1 MNEVKTMAKQ
11 KVRGVRANK
20 PNDSDG
26 VVNNPSLYR
35 GKYRDDVYKDDEE
48 EQVQDPTEE
57 VATQEQ
63 EQQEETF
70 VSVKKEET
78 TTEHDYKKRYDDL
91 KRHYD
96 QKIQEFKTEK
106 QELESAMQQ
115 SNVNVPLPKTPEEL
129 EKFRQEYPD
138 VYDVMETIASEKAN
152 QQAQGLQEELKT
164 LRDREKENLVK
175 VAYRELKTLHPDFE
189 EIKTDEKFLQ
199 WLEEQPNTISD
210 GVLKNNTNARLAA
223 RVIDLY
229 KADMGITTKKQSKKP
244 DVSAAMSVTP
254 PRAKE
259 IKTDANAN
267 KKVWKGSD
275 IAKMKP
281 WEFEKLEAD
290 IDLARQEG
298 RIDMNS

>member
-70 VSVKKEET
+70 VSAKKEET
-78 TTEHDYKKRYDDL
+78 APEHDYKKRYDDL

-199 WLEEQPNTISD
+199 WLEEQPDTISD

-259 IKTDANAN
+259 IKTDTNAN

-275 IAKMKP
+275 IARLKP
-281 WEFEKLEAD
+281 WEFEKREAD

>member
-1 MNEVKTMAKQ
+1 MAKQ
-11 KVRGVRANK
+11 PVRGVRANK

-70 VSVKKEET
+70 VSAKKEET
-78 TTEHDYKKRYDDL
+78 APEHDYKKRYDDL

-199 WLEEQPNTISD
+199 WLEEQPDTISD

-229 KADMGITTKKQSKKP
+229 KADTGITTKKQSKKP

-259 IKTDANAN
+259 IKTDTNAN

>member
-1 MNEVKTMAKQ
+1 
-11 KVRGVRANK
+11 
-20 PNDSDG
+20 
-26 VVNNPSLYR
+26 
-35 GKYRDDVYKDDEE
+35 
-48 EQVQDPTEE
+48 
-57 VATQEQ
+57 
-63 EQQEETF
+63 
-70 VSVKKEET
+70 
-78 TTEHDYKKRYDDL
+78 
-91 KRHYD
+91 
-96 QKIQEFKTEK
+96 
-106 QELESAMQQ
+106 MQRTN
-115 SNVNVPLPKTPEEL
+115 SNVPLPNTPEEL

-138 VYDVMETIASEKAN
+138 VYDVIQTIASTKAN
-152 QQAQGLQEELKT
+152 AQAQGLQEELKT
-164 LRDREKENLVK
+164 LKAREKENLVK

-199 WLEEQPNTISD
+199 WLEEQPDTISD

-229 KADMGITTKKQSKKP
+229 KADIGITTKKQSKKP

-259 IKTDANAN
+259 IKTDQNAN

>member
-1 MNEVKTMAKQ
+1 MAKQ
-11 KVRGVRANK
+11 PVRGVRANK

-70 VSVKKEET
+70 VSAKKEET
-78 TTEHDYKKRYDDL
+78 APEHDYKKRYDDL

-106 QELESAMQQ
+106 QQLEDAMQQ

-229 KADMGITTKKQSKKP
+229 KADIGVTTKKQSKKP

-259 IKTDANAN
+259 IKTDTNAN

>member
-1 MNEVKTMAKQ
+1 MAKQ
-11 KVRGVRANK
+11 PVRGVRANK

-70 VSVKKEET
+70 VSAKKEET
-78 TTEHDYKKRYDDL
+78 APEHDYKKRYDDL
-91 KRHYD
+91 TRHYD

-199 WLEEQPNTISD
+199 WLEEQPDTISD

-254 PRAKE
+254 PKAKE
-259 IKTDANAN
+259 IKTDQNAN

>member
-1 MNEVKTMAKQ
+1 MAKQ
-11 KVRGVRANK
+11 PVRGVRANK

-70 VSVKKEET
+70 VSAKKEET
-78 TTEHDYKKRYDDL
+78 APEHDYKKRYDDL

-199 WLEEQPNTISD
+199 WLEEQPDTISD

-229 KADMGITTKKQSKKP
+229 KADIGITTKKQSKKP

-254 PRAKE
+254 PKAKE
-259 IKTDANAN
+259 IKTDQNAN

>member
-26 VVNNPSLYR
+26 VVNNPNLYR

-78 TTEHDYKKRYDDL
+78 SSEHDYKKRYDDL

-106 QELESAMQQ
+106 QQLEDAMQQ

-129 EKFRQEYPD
+129 DKFRQEYPD
-138 VYDVMETIASEKAN
+138 VYDVIQTIASTKAN
-152 QQAQGLQEELKT
+152 EQAQGLQEELKT
-164 LRDREKENLVK
+164 L
-175 VAYRELKTLHPDFE
+175 
-189 EIKTDEKFLQ
+189 
-199 WLEEQPNTISD
+199 
-210 GVLKNNTNARLAA
+210 
-223 RVIDLY
+223 
-229 KADMGITTKKQSKKP
+229 KAS
-244 DVSAAMSVTP
+244 
-254 PRAKE
+254 
-259 IKTDANAN
+259 
-267 KKVWKGSD
+267 
-275 IAKMKP
+275 
-281 WEFEKLEAD
+281 
-290 IDLARQEG
+290 
-298 RIDMNS
+298 

>member
-1 MNEVKTMAKQ
+1 MAKQ
-11 KVRGVRANK
+11 PVRGVRANK

-70 VSVKKEET
+70 VSAKKEET
-78 TTEHDYKKRYDDL
+78 APEHDYKKRYDDL

-138 VYDVMETIASEKAN
+138 VYDVMETIALEKAN

-199 WLEEQPNTISD
+199 WLEEQPDTISD

-259 IKTDANAN
+259 IKTDTNAN

>member
-1 MNEVKTMAKQ
+1 MAKQ
-11 KVRGVRANK
+11 PVRGVRANK

-70 VSVKKEET
+70 VSAKKEET
-78 TTEHDYKKRYDDL
+78 APEHDYKKRYDDL

-164 LRDREKENLVK
+164 LREREKENLVK

-259 IKTDANAN
+259 IKTDQNAN

>member
-1 MNEVKTMAKQ
+1 MAKQ
-11 KVRGVRANK
+11 PVRGVRANK

-70 VSVKKEET
+70 VSAKKEET
-78 TTEHDYKKRYDDL
+78 APEHDYKKRYDDL

-106 QELESAMQQ
+106 QELENAMQQ

-199 WLEEQPNTISD
+199 WLEEQPDTISD

-229 KADMGITTKKQSKKP
+229 KADMGITTKKQGKKP

-259 IKTDANAN
+259 IKTDTNAN

>member
-1 MNEVKTMAKQ
+1 MAKQ
-11 KVRGVRANK
+11 QVRGVRANK

-78 TTEHDYKKRYDDL
+78 APEHDYKKRYDDL

-96 QKIQEFKTEK
+96 QKIQEFKTER
-106 QELESAMQQ
+106 QQLEDAMQQ
-115 SNVNVPLPKTPEEL
+115 SNINVALPKTPEEL
-129 EKFRQEYPD
+129 DKFRQEYPD
-138 VYDVMETIASEKAN
+138 VYDVIQTIASTKAN
-152 QQAQGLQEELKT
+152 EQAQGLQEELKT
-164 LRDREKENLVK
+164 LKAREKENLVK

-199 WLEEQPNTISD
+199 WLEEQPDTISD

-229 KADMGITTKKQSKKP
+229 KADMGVTTKKQSKKP
-244 DVSAAMSVTP
+244 NVSAAMSVTP

-259 IKTDANAN
+259 IKTDTNAN

-290 IDLARQEG
+290 IDLARQEV
-298 RIDMNS
+298 RIVMNS

>member
-11 KVRGVRANK
+11 PVRGVRANK

-26 VVNNPSLYR
+26 VVNNPNLYR

-48 EQVQDPTEE
+48 EQVQDPTQE

-78 TTEHDYKKRYDDL
+78 APEHDYKKRYDDL

-199 WLEEQPNTISD
+199 WLEEQPDTISD

-229 KADMGITTKKQSKKP
+229 KADMGVTTKKQSKKP

-259 IKTDANAN
+259 IKTDTNAN

>member
-1 MNEVKTMAKQ
+1 MAKQ
-11 KVRGVRANK
+11 QVRGVRANK

-26 VVNNPSLYR
+26 VVNNPSLYS

-78 TTEHDYKKRYDDL
+78 APEHDYKKRYDDL

-96 QKIQEFKTEK
+96 QKIQEFKTER
-106 QELESAMQQ
+106 QQLEDAMQQ
-115 SNVNVPLPKTPEEL
+115 SNINVALPKTPEEL
-129 EKFRQEYPD
+129 DKFRQEYPD
-138 VYDVMETIASEKAN
+138 VYDVIQTIASTKAN
-152 QQAQGLQEELKT
+152 EQAQGLQEELKT
-164 LRDREKENLVK
+164 LKAREKENLVK
-175 VAYRELKTLHPDFE
+175 VAYRELKTLHHDFE

-199 WLEEQPNTISD
+199 WLEEQPDTISD

-229 KADMGITTKKQSKKP
+229 KADMGVTTKKQSKKP
-244 DVSAAMSVTP
+244 NVSAAMSVTP

-259 IKTDANAN
+259 IKTAQNAN

-290 IDLARQEG
+290 IDLARKEG

>member
-1 MNEVKTMAKQ
+1 MAKQ
-11 KVRGVRANK
+11 PVRGVRANK

-70 VSVKKEET
+70 VSAKKEET
-78 TTEHDYKKRYDDL
+78 APEHDYKKRYDDL

-199 WLEEQPNTISD
+199 WLEEQPDTISD

-229 KADMGITTKKQSKKP
+229 KADMGITTKKQSKKL

-254 PRAKE
+254 PKAKE
-259 IKTDANAN
+259 IKTDQNAN

>member
-1 MNEVKTMAKQ
+1 MAKQ
-11 KVRGVRANK
+11 PVRGVRANK

-70 VSVKKEET
+70 VSAKKEET
-78 TTEHDYKKRYDDL
+78 APEHDYKKRYDDL
-91 KRHYD
+91 KRHYE

-199 WLEEQPNTISD
+199 WLEEQPDTISD

-254 PRAKE
+254 PKAKE
-259 IKTDANAN
+259 IKTDQNAN

>member
-1 MNEVKTMAKQ
+1 MAKQ
-11 KVRGVRANK
+11 PVRGVRANK

-70 VSVKKEET
+70 VSAKKEET
-78 TTEHDYKKRYDDL
+78 APEHDYKKRYDDL

-199 WLEEQPNTISD
+199 WLEEQPDTISD

-259 IKTDANAN
+259 IKTDTNAN

>member
-1 MNEVKTMAKQ
+1 MAKQ
-11 KVRGVRANK
+11 PVRGVRANK

-70 VSVKKEET
+70 VSAKKEET
-78 TTEHDYKKRYDDL
+78 APEHDYKKRYDDL

-96 QKIQEFKTEK
+96 QKIQEFKTER
-106 QELESAMQQ
+106 QQLEDAMQQ

-199 WLEEQPNTISD
+199 WLEEQPDTISD

-229 KADMGITTKKQSKKP
+229 KADIGITTKKQSKKP

-259 IKTDANAN
+259 IKTDTNAN

>member
-1 MNEVKTMAKQ
+1 MAKQ
-11 KVRGVRANK
+11 PVRGVRANK

-26 VVNNPSLYR
+26 VVNNPNLYR

-70 VSVKKEET
+70 VSAKKEET
-78 TTEHDYKKRYDDL
+78 APEHDYKKRYDDL

-129 EKFRQEYPD
+129 ERFRQEYPD

-259 IKTDANAN
+259 IKTDTNAN

>member
-1 MNEVKTMAKQ
+1 MAKQ
-11 KVRGVRANK
+11 PVRGVRANK

-70 VSVKKEET
+70 VSAKKEET
-78 TTEHDYKKRYDDL
+78 APEHDYKKRYDDL

-199 WLEEQPNTISD
+199 WLEEQPDTISD

-229 KADMGITTKKQSKKP
+229 KADMGVTTKKQSKKP
-244 DVSAAMSVTP
+244 NVSAAMSVTP

-259 IKTDANAN
+259 IKTDTNAN

>member
-1 MNEVKTMAKQ
+1 MAKQ
-11 KVRGVRANK
+11 PVRGVRANK

-70 VSVKKEET
+70 VSAKKEET
-78 TTEHDYKKRYDDL
+78 APEHDYKKRYDDL

-229 KADMGITTKKQSKKP
+229 KADMGITTKKQSKKL

-254 PRAKE
+254 PKAKE
-259 IKTDANAN
+259 IKTDQNAN

>member
-1 MNEVKTMAKQ
+1 MAKQ
-11 KVRGVRANK
+11 PVRGVRANK

-78 TTEHDYKKRYDDL
+78 APEHDYKKRYDDL

-96 QKIQEFKTEK
+96 QKIQEFKTER
-106 QELESAMQQ
+106 QQLEDAMQQ
-115 SNVNVPLPKTPEEL
+115 SNINVALPKTPEEL
-129 EKFRQEYPD
+129 DKFRQEYPD
-138 VYDVMETIASEKAN
+138 VYDVIQTIASTKAN
-152 QQAQGLQEELKT
+152 EQAQGLQEELKT
-164 LRDREKENLVK
+164 LKAREKENLVK

-199 WLEEQPNTISD
+199 WLEEQPDTISD

-229 KADMGITTKKQSKKP
+229 KADMGITTKKQSKKL

-254 PRAKE
+254 PKAKE
-259 IKTDANAN
+259 IKTDQNAN
-267 KKVWKGSD
+267 KKV
-275 IAKMKP
+275 
-281 WEFEKLEAD
+281 
-290 IDLARQEG
+290 
-298 RIDMNS
+298 

>member
-11 KVRGVRANK
+11 PVRGVRANK

-35 GKYRDDVYKDDEE
+35 GKYRNDVYKDDEE

-70 VSVKKEET
+70 VSAKKEET
-78 TTEHDYKKRYDDL
+78 APEHDYKKRYDDL

-199 WLEEQPNTISD
+199 WLEEQPDTISD

-229 KADMGITTKKQSKKP
+229 KADMGVTTKKQSKKP
-244 DVSAAMSVTP
+244 NVSAAMSVTP

-259 IKTDANAN
+259 IKTDTNAN

>member
-1 MNEVKTMAKQ
+1 MAKQ
-11 KVRGVRANK
+11 PVRGVRANK

-70 VSVKKEET
+70 VSAKKEET
-78 TTEHDYKKRYDDL
+78 APEHDYKKRYDDL

-106 QELESAMQQ
+106 QELENAMQQ

-199 WLEEQPNTISD
+199 WLEEQPSTISD

-229 KADMGITTKKQSKKP
+229 KADMGVTTKKQSKKP

-259 IKTDANAN
+259 IKTDTNAN

>member
-1 MNEVKTMAKQ
+1 MAKQ
-11 KVRGVRANK
+11 PVRGVRANK

-78 TTEHDYKKRYDDL
+78 APEHDYKKRYDDL

-96 QKIQEFKTEK
+96 QKIQEFKTER
-106 QELESAMQQ
+106 QQLEDAMQQ
-115 SNVNVPLPKTPEEL
+115 SNINVALPKTPEEL
-129 EKFRQEYPD
+129 DKFRQEYPD
-138 VYDVMETIASEKAN
+138 VYDVIQTIASTKAN
-152 QQAQGLQEELKT
+152 EQAQGLQEELKT
-164 LRDREKENLVK
+164 LKAREKENLVK

-229 KADMGITTKKQSKKP
+229 KADMGITTKKQSKKL

-259 IKTDANAN
+259 IKTDTNAN

>member
-1 MNEVKTMAKQ
+1 MAKQ
-11 KVRGVRANK
+11 PVRGVRANK

-70 VSVKKEET
+70 VSAKKEET
-78 TTEHDYKKRYDDL
+78 APEHDYKKRYDDL

-96 QKIQEFKTEK
+96 QKIQEFKTER
-106 QELESAMQQ
+106 QQLEDAMQQ

-129 EKFRQEYPD
+129 DKFRQEYPD

-199 WLEEQPNTISD
+199 WLEEQPDTISD

-229 KADMGITTKKQSKKP
+229 KADIGITTKKQSKKP

-254 PRAKE
+254 PKAKE
-259 IKTDANAN
+259 IKTDQNAN

>member
-1 MNEVKTMAKQ
+1 MAKQ
-11 KVRGVRANK
+11 VRGARANK

-70 VSVKKEET
+70 VSAKKEET
-78 TTEHDYKKRYDDL
+78 APEHDYKKRYDDL

-199 WLEEQPNTISD
+199 WLEEQPDTISD

-229 KADMGITTKKQSKKP
+229 KADMGVTTKKQSKKP
-244 DVSAAMSVTP
+244 NVSAAMSVTP

-259 IKTDANAN
+259 IKTDTNAN

>member
-1 MNEVKTMAKQ
+1 M
-11 KVRGVRANK
+11 
-20 PNDSDG
+20 
-26 VVNNPSLYR
+26 
-35 GKYRDDVYKDDEE
+35 
-48 EQVQDPTEE
+48 
-57 VATQEQ
+57 
-63 EQQEETF
+63 
-70 VSVKKEET
+70 
-78 TTEHDYKKRYDDL
+78 
-91 KRHYD
+91 
-96 QKIQEFKTEK
+96 
-106 QELESAMQQ
+106 LEDILS
-115 SNVNVPLPKTPEEL
+115 
-129 EKFRQEYPD
+129 
-138 VYDVMETIASEKAN
+138 IASEKAN

-259 IKTDANAN
+259 IKTDTNAN

>member
-1 MNEVKTMAKQ
+1 MAKQ
-11 KVRGVRANK
+11 QVRGVRANK

-78 TTEHDYKKRYDDL
+78 APEHDYKKRYDDL

-96 QKIQEFKTEK
+96 QKIQEFKTER
-106 QELESAMQQ
+106 QQLEDAMQQ
-115 SNVNVPLPKTPEEL
+115 SNINVALPKTPEEL
-129 EKFRQEYPD
+129 DKFRQEYPD
-138 VYDVMETIASEKAN
+138 VYDVIQTIASTKAN
-152 QQAQGLQEELKT
+152 EQAQGLQEELKT
-164 LRDREKENLVK
+164 LKAREKENLVK

-199 WLEEQPNTISD
+199 WLEAQPDPMSD

-259 IKTDANAN
+259 IKTDQNAN